1 MIFRRTLPKR
11 IVGLEGTTVTTLVT
25 ADQTSL
31 GVANMRL
38 TVGDLMTQRPVIVSP
53 DCSADAAVEV
63 LSRREAS
70 ELYVTDKS
78 GRLLGVVPDFELLKA
93 ELSGE
98 ASDATV
104 EQLMSRSIPVFS
116 PDSDAAEVA
125 RLFRD
130 GRYSQFPV
138 VSKGRLVGV
147 ITRGDVVRLMAVLR
161 RIDSPLTR
169 PIEKVRKPKI
179 LATKPRTIRA
189 TPISAGTAAELKR
202 RPRRITRTPR

>member
-1 MIFRRTLPKR
+1 
-11 IVGLEGTTVTTLVT
+11 
-25 ADQTSL
+25 
-31 GVANMRL
+31 MRL
-38 TVGDLMTQRPVIVSP
+38 TVGDLMTQRPVMVSP
-53 DCSADAAVEV
+53 GCSADAAVEI
-63 LSRREAS
+63 LSRHEVT
-70 ELYVTDKS
+70 ELYVTDKI

-130 GRYSQFPV
+130 GRYSRFPV
-138 VSKGRLVGV
+138 VNKGRLVGV

-161 RIDSPLTR
+161 RIDSPITR
-169 PIEKVRKPKI
+169 PSEKVRKPKM
-179 LATKPRTIRA
+179 LSTKPRTRRA
-189 TPISAGTAAELKR
+189 KPLTGPTIEAKV
-202 RPRRITRTPR
+202 RPRRSTSRTTR